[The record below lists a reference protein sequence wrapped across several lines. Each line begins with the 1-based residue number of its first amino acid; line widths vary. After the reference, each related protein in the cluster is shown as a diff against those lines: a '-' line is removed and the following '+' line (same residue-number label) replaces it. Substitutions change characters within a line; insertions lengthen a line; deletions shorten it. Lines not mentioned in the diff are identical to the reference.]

1 MPPIPLEV
9 NPMTTSRRLPKW
21 AQQLLDR
28 HPGAEIPTPERP
40 VPDWLEREIR
50 QTPLWALIRGSD
62 GIRQE
67 HPYFLYED
75 IHRQPELLEGVLRLR
90 PQLNRIV
97 DRLERERI
105 EHVVFTGCGSSFFNS
120 WLGAYIF
127 RWWTGLEA
135 EGVEALEFVNYGLP
149 LSRRA
154 ALIVQSATGGSV
166 EVLEATERA
175 RREGLVVIGLTNTPD
190 SPLVELCDEIVVYPT
205 GQRCGPDISVI
216 TTRLLMLYLIALA
229 LGRRRGALSDE
240 PAADLERVLE
250 AIPALA
256 RRFLETQDARL
267 AAVAEALQ
275 NQRALL
281 LIGGGPNWFSAREGA
296 LKIEEESCMLCKA
309 YRPGEYVHDA
319 IALLG
324 PEMTTI
330 PIAPPGPSYARLYDC
345 ARTARAARSP
355 VLAVVAEG
363 DATIARVSDHV
374 IPLPAEL
381 PEILWPILATILFQ
395 LLGYHLGV
403 RRGYNPDTLR
413 TDNLDH
419 ARAWL
424 TAFPLGTH

>member
-1 MPPIPLEV
+1 M
-9 NPMTTSRRLPKW
+9 
-21 AQQLLDR
+21 DR
-28 HPGAEIPTPERP
+28 HPGAELPTPERP
-40 VPDWLEREIR
+40 VPDWLEQEIR
-50 QTPLWALIRGSD
+50 RTPLWALIRGSD
-62 GIRQE
+62 GVRQE
-67 HPYFLYED
+67 HPFFLYED
-75 IHRQPELLEGVLRLR
+75 IHRQPELLNGVIGLR
-90 PQLNRIV
+90 PQLSRIV
-97 DRLERERI
+97 SRLEQERI

-120 WLGAYIF
+120 WLGVYLF
-127 RWWTGLEA
+127 RRWTNLGV
-135 EGVEALEFVNYGLP
+135 EGIEALEFVNYAPPLP
-149 LSRRA
+149 PHA

-166 EVLEATERA
+166 EVLDAAERA
-175 RREGLVVIGLTNTPD
+175 RREGMLVIGLTNTPD
-190 SPLVELCDEIVVYPT
+190 SPLAELCDELIAYPT

-216 TTRLLMLYLIALA
+216 TTRLMMLYFIALEFGKRHGSLDNKSAVSLECA
-229 LGRRRGALSDE
+229 LESL
-240 PAADLERVLE
+240 
-250 AIPALA
+250 PALA
-256 RRFLETQDARL
+256 HRFLKEQDASL
-267 AAVAEALQ
+267 AEVAKVLQ
-275 NQRALL
+275 DQRALL

-330 PIAPPGPSYARLYDC
+330 PIAPPGPSYTRLYDC

-363 DATIARVSDHV
+363 DAHIARTADHV

-413 TDNLDH
+413 TDDLDH